1 MIEFRGGRS
10 ISALARPP
18 PISQRRGEPA
28 PPGTASSGCAMSLF
42 KKAGR
47 NYIVDM
53 FISFVGKFPRALI
66 LILFN
71 FG

>member
-1 MIEFRGGRS
+1 
-10 ISALARPP
+10 
-18 PISQRRGEPA
+18 
-28 PPGTASSGCAMSLF
+28 MSLF

-53 FISFVGKFPRALI
+53 FIFFVGKFPRALI